1 MSGPW
6 VVGHGHGPLAWHDM
20 ARLARRPMG
29 YVRSPIWF
37 AWALQ
42 PDTNFQWAVPAGTLP
57 RNGGRHLTT
66 HTESILYN
74 PIQRNE
80 SMLWENE
87 VVDWAEKRGP
97 RETETVRTY
106 FKF

>member
-1 MSGPW
+1 MGRGPPARPI
-6 VVGHGHGPLAWHDM
+6 GMAWHGMIGSQVYGLCQATYLVCM
-20 ARLARRPMG
+20 AR
-29 YVRSPIWF
+29 
-37 AWALQ
+37 Q